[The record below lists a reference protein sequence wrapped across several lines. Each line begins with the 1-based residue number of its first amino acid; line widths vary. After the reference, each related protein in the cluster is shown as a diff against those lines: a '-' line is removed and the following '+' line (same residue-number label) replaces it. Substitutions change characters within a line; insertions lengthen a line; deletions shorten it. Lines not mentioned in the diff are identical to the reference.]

1 MANNIEKQLKEIS
14 ERLEQGVKEIF
25 TSERYTEYLNT
36 MSKFHNY
43 SFNNTLLITMQKP
56 EATLVAGYQAW
67 QKKFNRQVKRG
78 EKGIQIIAPAPFKEK
93 QEIEK
98 TDPETGEIV
107 IGKDGQPE
115 TEVVER
121 VITKFRVTTV
131 FDVSQTTGEPIP
143 EFEVSELEGDV
154 LIYHDFM
161 ESLKMVAP
169 VPIRFIEI
177 DGEAKG
183 FYQLVDKYIAIQPG
197 MSEAQTMK
205 TAVHETAHAVLH
217 DRDQMEAE
225 GIVKDQLT
233 REVEAE
239 SVAYVVCNHFGLDTS
254 EYSFSYIASWS
265 SGKNMKE
272 LRASMDTIRKTS
284 ADMIGQIE
292 EKLKEL
298 QIERAEQEA
307 DVVEQTEEMS
317 AMQYAEQTI
326 NRLEQERTI
335 FSNDQRNLIVNFA
348 YKLDDREA
356 TEKLAENLAES
367 ILDGNREAVLKL
379 IGEAEKQ
386 IESLPDSMIGLSE
399 LHEAGF
405 YSESMLPLTR
415 ERAVELHHEG
425 VTVYGLTGAV
435 GVQEQLQ
442 RIMNLELD
450 ILQHDGLFGVTKFEW
465 ENYRK
470 SLETVMTPEEKA
482 KIKET
487 LLLESDGN
495 RYGIYQINSGQEERG
510 YQFLSLETAKEMGF
524 TVDGKDYQMVY
535 SERLRDATTLDN
547 LFERFNIER
556 PNDFTGHSMSVSDVI
571 IMNRGG
577 RLAAYYVDS
586 FGFTEL
592 PDFVAQR
599 AEMLNDNPVKAYP
612 EVYIG
617 TLEKAMQ
624 ERNVDAY
631 LDSRKLNID
640 CKNAIEQAIAE
651 GFDGMRLNPDVAVG
665 VIEKYGEERVAFV
678 LANTLKQLSYDG
690 RFSDGNKRWADGI
703 DIPEN
708 ISRGMDLNRDY
719 IVGSHPAVLNGF
731 IDMARKEIRT
741 RKLEEVL
748 GVKNQ
753 HITETTRGYEAE
765 GHTGTWYAMDMKT
778 YHGERFFQ
786 MRSEEYGQDVAD
798 IIISENGTLVAE
810 DIWHGFDEGAREAIS
825 EYLEEKGATV
835 YDLMNIP
842 DQATVILADGT
853 VMKITE
859 QQTISKDTWEPT
871 LTGQN
876 LQGEEQKFSFF
887 EIHKVR
893 EKNSIDLKMPENHYI
908 DQYYVIEDLAV
919 KGGLK
924 IERYKDL
931 GAALGAYYS
940 LPNHKMKA
948 LGIENTAPLR
958 GSLDFI
964 QCKNGIDTLI
974 YDCQEVE
981 GWLNPQI
988 YNTFK
993 EIGNSL
999 AGHYTEI
1006 AYQIGEQYFTIQ
1018 TVEDGYDYTFYDKD
1032 YLELDG
1038 GVYDDPTI
1046 SISEA
1051 MENILEEEGLS
1062 VEDAKVMNYES
1073 LEVKTEHA
1081 EKEHIVQT
1089 LLEQNCP
1096 ESIFDGYDR
1105 EAAMKNYEGIT
1116 VQFAEAK
1123 TYLTVQPTEEGYAY
1137 IFYDADLHEVVSGE
1151 HDHLDDSIQEAT
1163 YEILKKEGMEKE
1175 VCVKV
1180 DDAEFREKL
1189 TSNAKALLEN
1199 GVTRK
1204 TSELGRCEAALN
1216 GMNRAE
1222 VEYDVLAHTRAV
1234 LEEMGLEN
1242 EVTLIGARVY
1252 GSRSRDDMYRED
1264 SDLDVVLSY
1273 RGNLREDS
1281 FFDKLNSYG
1290 MAIAGIKVD
1299 INPISEERITL
1310 AEYIKESEAYLD
1322 QQEIKKLAVDLDNFS
1337 YEYDTYEYKDTVE
1350 NRDEQ
1355 VEKITED
1362 ILHRETAGLKDWLT
1376 EVSKESNIDSDV
1388 ITARSLLSRLEN
1400 AETLSIFTRPLEQEQ
1415 TEATITFYVAECMEF
1430 PVMGEYHENL
1440 TLEEALH
1447 IYETIPAER
1456 MNGIKG
1462 VGFELHD
1469 GSDYDGPYDLM
1480 RLGKVDREGVEMIK
1494 HYKESPLVQKA
1505 MDDVEKYF
1513 ARKQELTK
1521 RTEQAVGDKPVQK
1534 ENVSQPKSRK
1544 ESVLQALRERQ
1555 AKIKEQEQTATKEK
1569 SRTHKKGEVS
1579 L

>member
-1 MANNIEKQLKEIS
+1 MANREEQLKQITEQ
-14 ERLEQGVKEIF
+14 LEQGVAEIF
-25 TSERYTEYLNT
+25 TSEKYTEYLNT
-36 MSKFHNY
+36 MAKFHNY
-43 SFNNTLLITMQKP
+43 SFNNTLLIAMQKP

-367 ILDGNREAVLKL
+367 ILDGNREAVLNL
-379 IGEAEKQ
+379 IGEAEEE
-386 IESLPDSMIGLSE
+386 IDNLPDLMIGLSE

-435 GVQEQLQ
+435 GGQEQSQ
-442 RIMNLELD
+442 RVMDLELD

-465 ENYRK
+465 KNYRR
-470 SLETVMTPEEKA
+470 SQETVMTPEEKA

-487 LLLESDGN
+487 LLLESDGK

-577 RLAAYYVDS
+577 RLTAYYVDS

-599 AEMLNDNPVKAYP
+599 VEMLNANSVKAYP
-612 EVYIG
+612 DVYMG
-617 TLEKAMQ
+617 TLENAMQ
-624 ERNVDAY
+624 ERNIDAY

-640 CKNAIEQAIAE
+640 CKNAIEQAITE
-651 GFDGMRLNPDVAVG
+651 NFDGMSLTPDTATG

-703 DIPEN
+703 DVPEN
-708 ISRGMDLNRDY
+708 ISRGIDLNRDY
-719 IVGSHPAVLNGF
+719 IVSSHPAVLNGF
-731 IDMARKEIRT
+731 IDMARNEIRT
-741 RKLEEVL
+741 RKLEEML

-753 HITETTRGYEAE
+753 HITENTRGYEAD
-765 GHTGTWYAMDMKT
+765 GHTGTWYAVDMKT

-786 MRSEEYGQDVAD
+786 MRSEEYGQEVAD
-798 IIISENGTLVAE
+798 IIVSENGTLVAE

-835 YDLMNIP
+835 YDLMNIS

-893 EKNSIDLKMPENHYI
+893 EKNGIDLKMPENHYI

-974 YDCQEVE
+974 YDCQKVE

-999 AGHYTEI
+999 EVHDTEI
-1006 AYQIGEQYFTIQ
+1006 AYQIGERYFTIQ

-1252 GSRSRDDMYRED
+1252 GSRSRDGLYCED

-1521 RTEQAVGDKPVQK
+1521 RTEQAIGDKPIQK
-1534 ENVSQPKSRK
+1534 ENVSHPKSRK

>member
-1 MANNIEKQLKEIS
+1 MANREEQLKQITEQ
-14 ERLEQGVKEIF
+14 LEQGVAEIF
-25 TSERYTEYLNT
+25 TSEKYTEYLNT
-36 MSKFHNY
+36 MAKFHNY
-43 SFNNTLLITMQKP
+43 SFNNTLLIAMQKP

-197 MSEAQTMK
+197 MSEEQTMK

-272 LRASMDTIRKTS
+272 LRASMDTVRKTS

-367 ILDGNREAVLKL
+367 ILDGNREAVLNL
-379 IGEAEKQ
+379 IGEAEEQ
-386 IESLPDSMIGLSE
+386 IDNLPDLMIGLSE

-435 GVQEQLQ
+435 GGQEQSQ
-442 RIMNLELD
+442 RVMDLELD

-465 ENYRK
+465 KNYRR
-470 SLETVMTPEEKA
+470 SQEAVMTPEEKA

-487 LLLESDGN
+487 LLLESDGK

-577 RLAAYYVDS
+577 RLTAYYVDS

-599 AEMLNDNPVKAYP
+599 VEMLNANSVKAYP
-612 EVYIG
+612 DVYMG
-617 TLEKAMQ
+617 TLENAMQ
-624 ERNVDAY
+624 ERNIDAY

-640 CKNAIEQAIAE
+640 CKNAIEQAITE
-651 GFDGMRLNPDVAVG
+651 NFDGMSLTPDTATG

-703 DIPEN
+703 DVPEN
-708 ISRGMDLNRDY
+708 ISRGIDLNRDY
-719 IVGSHPAVLNGF
+719 IVSSHPAVLNGF
-731 IDMARKEIRT
+731 IDMARNEIRT
-741 RKLEEVL
+741 RKLEEML

-753 HITETTRGYEAE
+753 HITENTRGYEAD
-765 GHTGTWYAMDMKT
+765 GHTGTWYAVDMKT

-786 MRSEEYGQDVAD
+786 MRSEEYGQEVAD
-798 IIISENGTLVAE
+798 IIVSENGTLVAE

-835 YDLMNIP
+835 YDLMNIS

-893 EKNSIDLKMPENHYI
+893 EKNGIDLKMPENHYI

-974 YDCQEVE
+974 YDCQKVE

-999 AGHYTEI
+999 EVHDTEI
-1006 AYQIGEQYFTIQ
+1006 AYQIGERYFTIQ

-1252 GSRSRDDMYRED
+1252 GSRSRDGLYCED

-1494 HYKESPLVQKA
+1494 HYKESPLVQKV

-1521 RTEQAVGDKPVQK
+1521 RTEQAIGDKPIQK
-1534 ENVSQPKSRK
+1534 ENVSHPKSRK

>member
-1 MANNIEKQLKEIS
+1 MANREEQLKQITEQ
-14 ERLEQGVKEIF
+14 LEQGVAEIF
-25 TSERYTEYLNT
+25 TSEKYTEYLNT
-36 MSKFHNY
+36 MAKFHNY
-43 SFNNTLLITMQKP
+43 SFNNTLLIAMQKP

-367 ILDGNREAVLKL
+367 ILDGNREAVLNL
-379 IGEAEKQ
+379 IGEAEEQ
-386 IESLPDSMIGLSE
+386 IDNLPDLMIGLSE

-435 GVQEQLQ
+435 GGQEQSQ
-442 RIMNLELD
+442 RVMDLELD

-465 ENYRK
+465 KNYRR
-470 SLETVMTPEEKA
+470 SQETVMTPEEKA

-487 LLLESDGN
+487 LLLESDGK

-577 RLAAYYVDS
+577 RLTAYYVDS

-599 AEMLNDNPVKAYP
+599 VEMLNANSVKAYP
-612 EVYIG
+612 DVYMG
-617 TLEKAMQ
+617 TLENAMQ
-624 ERNVDAY
+624 ERNIDAY

-640 CKNAIEQAIAE
+640 CKNAIEQAITE
-651 GFDGMRLNPDVAVG
+651 NFDGMSLTPDTATG

-703 DIPEN
+703 DVPEN
-708 ISRGMDLNRDY
+708 ISRGIDLNRDY
-719 IVGSHPAVLNGF
+719 IVSSHPAVLNGF
-731 IDMARKEIRT
+731 IDMARNEIRT
-741 RKLEEVL
+741 RKLEEML

-753 HITETTRGYEAE
+753 HITENTRGYEAD
-765 GHTGTWYAMDMKT
+765 GHTGTWYAVDMKT

-786 MRSEEYGQDVAD
+786 MRSEEYGQEVAD
-798 IIISENGTLVAE
+798 IIVSENGTLVAE

-835 YDLMNIP
+835 YDLMNIS

-893 EKNSIDLKMPENHYI
+893 EKNGIDLKMPENHYI

-999 AGHYTEI
+999 AVHDTEI
-1006 AYQIGEQYFTIQ
+1006 AYQIGERYFTIQ

-1137 IFYDADLHEVVSGE
+1137 IFYDVDLHEVVSGE

-1252 GSRSRDDMYRED
+1252 GSRSRDDLYCED

-1322 QQEIKKLAVDLDNFS
+1322 QQEIKKLAVDLDIFS

-1521 RTEQAVGDKPVQK
+1521 RTEQAVGDKPIQK
-1534 ENVSQPKSRK
+1534 ENVSHPKSRK

>member
-1 MANNIEKQLKEIS
+1 MANREEQLKQITEQ
-14 ERLEQGVKEIF
+14 LEQGVAEIF
-25 TSERYTEYLNT
+25 TSEKYTEYLNT
-36 MSKFHNY
+36 MAKFHNY
-43 SFNNTLLITMQKP
+43 SFNNTLLIAMQKP

-78 EKGIQIIAPAPFKEK
+78 EKGIQIIAPAPYKEK

-115 TEVVER
+115 TEVIER

-143 EFEVSELEGDV
+143 EFEVSELEGDI

-161 ESLKMVAP
+161 EALKRVAP
-169 VPIRFIEI
+169 VPIRFLEI

-298 QIERAEQEA
+298 QVERPEQEVTA
-307 DVVEQTEEMS
+307 VEQIEELS

-348 YKLDDREA
+348 YRLDNREA
-356 TEKLAENLAES
+356 TEKLAESLAES

-386 IESLPDSMIGLSE
+386 IDSLPDSMIGLSE

-435 GVQEQLQ
+435 GGQEQLQ

-465 ENYRK
+465 ENYRR
-470 SLETVMTPEEKA
+470 SQETVMTPEEKA

-487 LLLESDGN
+487 LLLESDGK
-495 RYGIYQINSGQEERG
+495 RYGIYQINSRQEERG
-510 YQFLSLETAKEMGF
+510 YQFLSLEAAKEMGF

-535 SERLRDATTLDN
+535 SERLREATTLDN

-577 RLAAYYVDS
+577 RLTAYYVDS

-599 AEMLNDNPVKAYP
+599 AEMLNANPVKAYP
-612 EVYIG
+612 EVYMG

-640 CKNAIEQAIAE
+640 CKNAIEQAITE
-651 GFDGMRLNPDVAVG
+651 GFDGMRLNPDAAVG
-665 VIEKYGEERVAFV
+665 VFEKYGEERVAFV

-719 IVGSHPAVLNGF
+719 IVSSHPAVLNGF
-731 IDMARKEIRT
+731 IDMVRNEIRT
-741 RKLEEVL
+741 RKLEKVL

-786 MRSEEYGQDVAD
+786 MRNEEYGQDVAD
-798 IIISENGTLVAE
+798 IIVSENGTLVAE

-825 EYLEEKGATV
+825 EYLEENGATV
-835 YDLMNIP
+835 YDLIDLP

-853 VMKITE
+853 VMKIME
-859 QQTISKDTWEPT
+859 QQPISTDTWEPT
-871 LTGQN
+871 LIGQN
-876 LQGEEQKFSFF
+876 LRGEEQKFSFF

-893 EKNSIDLKMPENHYI
+893 ENNGIDLKMPENHYI
-908 DQYYVIEDLAV
+908 DQYYVIEDLAA
-919 KGGLK
+919 KGGMK

-974 YDCQEVE
+974 YDCQKVE

-999 AGHYTEI
+999 EVHDTEI
-1006 AYQIGEQYFTIQ
+1006 AYQIGERYFTIQ

-1096 ESIFDGYDR
+1096 EFIFDGYDR

-1222 VEYDVLAHTRAV
+1222 VEYDVLVHTRAV

-1242 EVTLIGARVY
+1242 EVALIGARVY
-1252 GSRSRDDMYRED
+1252 GSRSRDDLYRED
-1264 SDLDVVLSY
+1264 SDLDIVLSY
-1273 RGNLREDS
+1273 RGNVREDVL
-1281 FFDKLNSYG
+1281 FNAVNEAGLK
-1290 MAIAGIKVD
+1290 IAGIPID
-1299 INPISEERITL
+1299 INPISEEKTGTL
-1310 AEYIKESEAYLD
+1310 AEYMKRAEAYLD
-1322 QQEIKKLAVDLDNFS
+1322 EREHSAEVPQQ
-1337 YEYDTYEYKDTVE
+1337 
-1350 NRDEQ
+1350 
-1355 VEKITED
+1355 
-1362 ILHRETAGLKDWLT
+1362 
-1376 EVSKESNIDSDV
+1376 
-1388 ITARSLLSRLEN
+1388 
-1400 AETLSIFTRPLEQEQ
+1400 P
-1415 TEATITFYVAECMEF
+1415 EATISFYVAECMEF

-1521 RTEQAVGDKPVQK
+1521 RTEQAVGDKPIQK
-1534 ENVSQPKSRK
+1534 ENVSHPKSRK

>member
-1 MANNIEKQLKEIS
+1 
-14 ERLEQGVKEIF
+14 
-25 TSERYTEYLNT
+25 
-36 MSKFHNY
+36 
-43 SFNNTLLITMQKP
+43 
-56 EATLVAGYQAW
+56 
-67 QKKFNRQVKRG
+67 
-78 EKGIQIIAPAPFKEK
+78 
-93 QEIEK
+93 
-98 TDPETGEIV
+98 
-107 IGKDGQPE
+107 
-115 TEVVER
+115 
-121 VITKFRVTTV
+121 
-131 FDVSQTTGEPIP
+131 
-143 EFEVSELEGDV
+143 
-154 LIYHDFM
+154 
-161 ESLKMVAP
+161 
-169 VPIRFIEI
+169 
-177 DGEAKG
+177 
-183 FYQLVDKYIAIQPG
+183 
-197 MSEAQTMK
+197 
-205 TAVHETAHAVLH
+205 
-217 DRDQMEAE
+217 
-225 GIVKDQLT
+225 
-233 REVEAE
+233 
-239 SVAYVVCNHFGLDTS
+239 
-254 EYSFSYIASWS
+254 
-265 SGKNMKE
+265 
-272 LRASMDTIRKTS
+272 
-284 ADMIGQIE
+284 
-292 EKLKEL
+292 
-298 QIERAEQEA
+298 
-307 DVVEQTEEMS
+307 
-317 AMQYAEQTI
+317 
-326 NRLEQERTI
+326 
-335 FSNDQRNLIVNFA
+335 
-348 YKLDDREA
+348 
-356 TEKLAENLAES
+356 
-367 ILDGNREAVLKL
+367 
-379 IGEAEKQ
+379 
-386 IESLPDSMIGLSE
+386 
-399 LHEAGF
+399 
-405 YSESMLPLTR
+405 
-415 ERAVELHHEG
+415 
-425 VTVYGLTGAV
+425 
-435 GVQEQLQ
+435 
-442 RIMNLELD
+442 
-450 ILQHDGLFGVTKFEW
+450 
-465 ENYRK
+465 
-470 SLETVMTPEEKA
+470 
-482 KIKET
+482 
-487 LLLESDGN
+487 
-495 RYGIYQINSGQEERG
+495 
-510 YQFLSLETAKEMGF
+510 
-524 TVDGKDYQMVY
+524 MVY

-577 RLAAYYVDS
+577 RLTAYYVDS

-599 AEMLNDNPVKAYP
+599 AEMLNANPVKAYP
-612 EVYIG
+612 EVYMG

-640 CKNAIEQAIAE
+640 CKNAIEQAITE
-651 GFDGMRLNPDVAVG
+651 GFDGMRLNPDAAVG
-665 VIEKYGEERVAFV
+665 VVEKYGEERVAFV

-1400 AETLSIFTRPLEQEQ
+1400 AETFSIFTRQSEQEQ

>member
-1 MANNIEKQLKEIS
+1 MANREEQLKQITEQ
-14 ERLEQGVKEIF
+14 LEQGVAEIF
-25 TSERYTEYLNT
+25 TSEKYTEYLNT
-36 MSKFHNY
+36 MAKFHNY
-43 SFNNTLLITMQKP
+43 SFNNTLLIAMQKP

-107 IGKDGQPE
+107 IGEDGQPE

-239 SVAYVVCNHFGLDTS
+239 SVAYVVCNHFGMDTS

-292 EKLKEL
+292 GKLKEL

-356 TEKLAENLAES
+356 MEKLAENLAES

-379 IGEAEKQ
+379 IGEAEEQ

-435 GVQEQLQ
+435 GGQEQSQ

-465 ENYRK
+465 ENYRR
-470 SLETVMTPEEKA
+470 SQETIMTPEEKA

-487 LLLESDGN
+487 LLLESDGK

-556 PNDFTGHSMSVSDVI
+556 PDDFTGHSMSVSDVI

-577 RLAAYYVDS
+577 RLTAYYVDS

-599 AEMLNDNPVKAYP
+599 VAMLNANSVKAYP
-612 EVYIG
+612 NVYMG
-617 TLEKAMQ
+617 TLENSMQ
-624 ERNVDAY
+624 ERNIDAY

-640 CKNAIEQAIAE
+640 CKNAIEQAITE
-651 GFDGMRLNPDVAVG
+651 NFDGMSLTPDTATG

-703 DIPEN
+703 DVPEN
-708 ISRGMDLNRDY
+708 ISRGIDLNRDY
-719 IVGSHPAVLNGF
+719 IVSSHPAVLNGF
-731 IDMARKEIRT
+731 IDMARNEIRT
-741 RKLEEVL
+741 RKLEEML

-753 HITETTRGYEAE
+753 HITENTRGYEAD
-765 GHTGTWYAMDMKT
+765 GHTGTWYAVDMKT
-778 YHGERFFQ
+778 YHSERFFQ
-786 MRSEEYGQDVAD
+786 MRSEEYGQEVAD
-798 IIISENGTLVAE
+798 IIVSENGTLVAE
-810 DIWHGFDEGAREAIS
+810 DIWHGFDEGAREVIS

-876 LQGEEQKFSFF
+876 LQGEEQKFGFF

-893 EKNSIDLKMPENHYI
+893 EKNGIDLKMPENHYI

-974 YDCQEVE
+974 YDCQKVE

-999 AGHYTEI
+999 EVHDTEI
-1006 AYQIGEQYFTIQ
+1006 AYQIGERYFTIQ

-1105 EAAMKNYEGIT
+1105 EAAMKDYEGIT

-1137 IFYDADLHEVVSGE
+1137 IFYDADLHEVASGE

-1430 PVMGEYHENL
+1430 PVMGEYHDNL

-1494 HYKESPLVQKA
+1494 HYKESPLVEKA

-1521 RTEQAVGDKPVQK
+1521 RTEQAVENKPIQK
-1534 ENVSQPKSRK
+1534 ENVSHPKSRK
-1544 ESVLQALRERQ
+1544 ESVLQALWERQ

>member
-1 MANNIEKQLKEIS
+1 MANREEQLKQITEQ
-14 ERLEQGVKEIF
+14 LEQGVAEIF
-25 TSERYTEYLNT
+25 TSEKYTEYLNT
-36 MSKFHNY
+36 MAKFHNY
-43 SFNNTLLITMQKP
+43 SFNNTLLIAMQKP

-367 ILDGNREAVLKL
+367 ILDGNREAVLNL
-379 IGEAEKQ
+379 IGEAEEQ
-386 IESLPDSMIGLSE
+386 IDNLPDLMIGLSE

-435 GVQEQLQ
+435 GGQEQSQ
-442 RIMNLELD
+442 RVMDLELD

-465 ENYRK
+465 KNYRR
-470 SLETVMTPEEKA
+470 SQETVMTPEEKA

-487 LLLESDGN
+487 LLLESDGK

-577 RLAAYYVDS
+577 RLTAYYVDS

-599 AEMLNDNPVKAYP
+599 VEMLNANSVKAYP
-612 EVYIG
+612 DVYMG
-617 TLEKAMQ
+617 TLENAMQ
-624 ERNVDAY
+624 ERNIDAY

-640 CKNAIEQAIAE
+640 CKNAIEQAITE
-651 GFDGMRLNPDVAVG
+651 NFDGMSLTPDTATG

-703 DIPEN
+703 DVPEN
-708 ISRGMDLNRDY
+708 ISRGIDLNRDY
-719 IVGSHPAVLNGF
+719 IVSSHPAVLNGF
-731 IDMARKEIRT
+731 IDMARNEIRT
-741 RKLEEVL
+741 RKLEEML

-753 HITETTRGYEAE
+753 HITENTRGYEAD
-765 GHTGTWYAMDMKT
+765 GHTGTWYAVDMKT

-798 IIISENGTLVAE
+798 IIVSENGTLVAE

-835 YDLMNIP
+835 YDLMNIS

-893 EKNSIDLKMPENHYI
+893 EKNGIDLKMPENHYI

-974 YDCQEVE
+974 YDCQKVE

-999 AGHYTEI
+999 EVHDTEI
-1006 AYQIGEQYFTIQ
+1006 AYQIGERYFTIQ

-1252 GSRSRDDMYRED
+1252 GSRSRDGLYCED

-1337 YEYDTYEYKDTVE
+1337 YGYDTYEYKDTVE

-1355 VEKITED
+1355 IEKITED

-1521 RTEQAVGDKPVQK
+1521 RTEQAIGDKPIQK
-1534 ENVSQPKSRK
+1534 ENVSHPKSRK

>member
-1 MANNIEKQLKEIS
+1 MANREEQLKQITEQ
-14 ERLEQGVKEIF
+14 LEQGVAEIF
-25 TSERYTEYLNT
+25 TSEKYTEYLNT
-36 MSKFHNY
+36 MAKFHNY
-43 SFNNTLLITMQKP
+43 SFNNTLLIAMQKP

-367 ILDGNREAVLKL
+367 ILDGNREAVLNL
-379 IGEAEKQ
+379 IGEAEEQ
-386 IESLPDSMIGLSE
+386 IDNLPDLMIGLSE

-435 GVQEQLQ
+435 GGQEQSQ
-442 RIMNLELD
+442 RVMDLELD

-465 ENYRK
+465 KNYRR
-470 SLETVMTPEEKA
+470 SQETVMTPEEKA

-487 LLLESDGN
+487 LLLESDGK

-577 RLAAYYVDS
+577 RLTAYYVDS

-599 AEMLNDNPVKAYP
+599 VEMLNANSVKAYP
-612 EVYIG
+612 DVYMG
-617 TLEKAMQ
+617 TLENAMQ
-624 ERNVDAY
+624 ERNIDAY

-640 CKNAIEQAIAE
+640 CKNAIEQAITE
-651 GFDGMRLNPDVAVG
+651 NFDGMSLPPDTATG

-703 DIPEN
+703 DVPEN
-708 ISRGMDLNRDY
+708 ISRGIDLNRDY
-719 IVGSHPAVLNGF
+719 IVSSHPAVLNGF
-731 IDMARKEIRT
+731 IDMARNEIRT
-741 RKLEEVL
+741 RKLEEML

-753 HITETTRGYEAE
+753 HITENTRGYEAD
-765 GHTGTWYAMDMKT
+765 GHTGTWYAVDMKT

-786 MRSEEYGQDVAD
+786 MRSEEYGQEVAD
-798 IIISENGTLVAE
+798 IIVSENGTLVAE

-835 YDLMNIP
+835 YDLMNIS

-893 EKNSIDLKMPENHYI
+893 EKNGIDLKMPENHYI

-974 YDCQEVE
+974 YDCQKVE

-999 AGHYTEI
+999 EVHDTEI
-1006 AYQIGEQYFTIQ
+1006 AYQIGERYFTIQ

-1151 HDHLDDSIQEAT
+1151 HDHLDDSIQEAI

-1252 GSRSRDDMYRED
+1252 GSRSRDGLYCED

-1521 RTEQAVGDKPVQK
+1521 RTEQAIGDKPIQK
-1534 ENVSQPKSRK
+1534 ENVSHPKSRK

>member
-1 MANNIEKQLKEIS
+1 MANREEQLKQITEQ
-14 ERLEQGVKEIF
+14 LEQGVAEIF
-25 TSERYTEYLNT
+25 TSEKYTEYLNT
-36 MSKFHNY
+36 MAKFHNY
-43 SFNNTLLITMQKP
+43 SFNNTLLIAMQKP

-143 EFEVSELEGDV
+143 EFEVSELDGDV

-284 ADMIGQIE
+284 ADIIGQIE

-367 ILDGNREAVLKL
+367 ILDGNREAVLNL
-379 IGEAEKQ
+379 IGEAEEQ
-386 IESLPDSMIGLSE
+386 IDSLPDSMIGLSE

-435 GVQEQLQ
+435 GGQEQSQ
-442 RIMNLELD
+442 RVMDLELD

-465 ENYRK
+465 KNYRR
-470 SLETVMTPEEKA
+470 SQETVMTPEEKA

-487 LLLESDGN
+487 LLLESDGK

-524 TVDGKDYQMVY
+524 TVNGKDYQMVY

-577 RLAAYYVDS
+577 RLTAYYVDS

-599 AEMLNDNPVKAYP
+599 VEMLNANSVKAYP
-612 EVYIG
+612 DVYMG
-617 TLEKAMQ
+617 TLENAMQ
-624 ERNVDAY
+624 ERNIDAY

-640 CKNAIEQAIAE
+640 CKNAIEQAITE
-651 GFDGMRLNPDVAVG
+651 NFDGMSLTPDTATG

-703 DIPEN
+703 DVPEN
-708 ISRGMDLNRDY
+708 ISRGIDLNRDY
-719 IVGSHPAVLNGF
+719 IVSSHPAVLNGF
-731 IDMARKEIRT
+731 IDMARNEIRT
-741 RKLEEVL
+741 RKLEEML

-753 HITETTRGYEAE
+753 HITENTRGYEAD
-765 GHTGTWYAMDMKT
+765 GHTGTWYAVDMKT

-786 MRSEEYGQDVAD
+786 MRSEEYGQEVAD
-798 IIISENGTLVAE
+798 IIVSENGTLVAE

-835 YDLMNIP
+835 YDLMNIS

-893 EKNSIDLKMPENHYI
+893 EKNGIDLKMPENHYI

-974 YDCQEVE
+974 YDCQKVE

-999 AGHYTEI
+999 EVHDTEI
-1006 AYQIGEQYFTIQ
+1006 AYQIGERYFTIQ

-1252 GSRSRDDMYRED
+1252 GSRSRDDLYCED

-1322 QQEIKKLAVDLDNFS
+1322 QQEIKKLAVDLDIFS

-1521 RTEQAVGDKPVQK
+1521 RTEQAVGDKPIQK
-1534 ENVSQPKSRK
+1534 ENVSHPKSRK